1 MDMFPWVIIFK
12 IKDTFFIGIDDMG
25 IHVVIISFVVSP
37 IGHMDMSMQKIGRL
51 VFFNQ
56 ITENLNSLMGKVA
69 PVI

>member
-37 IGHMDMSMQKIGRL
+37 IGHMDMSMQK
-51 VFFNQ
+51 
-56 ITENLNSLMGKVA
+56 
-69 PVI
+69 

>member
-1 MDMFPWVIIFK
+1 MLPWVIILK

-25 IHVVIISFVVSP
+25 IHIVVISFVVSP
-37 IGHMDMSMQKIGRL
+37 IGHMDMPMQKIGRL

-56 ITENLNSLMGKVA
+56 ITENLKSLMGKVA